1 MAKHY
6 YRTES
11 GRIHE
16 TERLANTFTNG
27 WEKLPAAQGA
37 REYKEQARADLRE
50 YVKPG
55 ARVYTVLRHVSASG
69 MSREISLF
77 VADVE
82 KRDGKR
88 DGKRVPIIR
97 DITHTAAAAMADN
110 IGKRG
115 GIVIGGAGMDMGF
128 SLVYNLGRSLWP
140 NGTKKPHGTR
150 NGKPDSDGG
159 YALNHSWL

>member
-1 MAKHY
+1 M
-6 YRTES
+6 
-11 GRIHE
+11 
-16 TERLANTFTNG
+16 
-27 WEKLPAAQGA
+27 
-37 REYKEQARADLRE
+37 
-50 YVKPG
+50 
-55 ARVYTVLRHVSASG
+55 RVYTVLRHVSASG

-88 DGKRVPIIR
+88 VPIIR
-97 DITHTAAAAMADN
+97 DITYTAAAAMADN
-110 IGKRG
+110 MGKRG

-128 SLVYNLGRSLWP
+128 ALVYNLGRTLWP

-150 NGKPDSDGG
+150 NGQPDTDGG